1 MPTFPC
7 PTCQRMVEW
16 TSAAKWRPFC
26 SERCR
31 LIDLGAWIDEK
42 HAIPGEPVSPDGP
55 DNLTPDAERGV
66 DDVPRH

>member
-1 MPTFPC
+1 
-7 PTCQRMVEW
+7 MVEW

-42 HAIPGEPVSPDGP
+42 HAIPGEPVSPEGP
-55 DNLTPDAERGV
+55 DNLTRDAERDI
-66 DDVPRH
+66 DDPPRH